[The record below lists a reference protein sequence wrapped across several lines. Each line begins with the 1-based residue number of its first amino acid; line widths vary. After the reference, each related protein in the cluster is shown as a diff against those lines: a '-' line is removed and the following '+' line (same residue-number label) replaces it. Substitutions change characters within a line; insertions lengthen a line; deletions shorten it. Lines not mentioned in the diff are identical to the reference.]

1 MQEIQSKQSI
11 SNSNQEFESC
21 VYRYMYT
28 IGVTGKSVS
37 VHACIFINTHTSTR
51 VSVVYCDVNERP
63 KLIFVLFCTVMLGN
77 ESICCSHENSY
88 HLTISQ
94 ESC

>member
-37 VHACIFINTHTSTR
+37 VRACIFINTHAYNR
-51 VSVVYCDVNERP
+51 VSVVYCDVNEKT
-63 KLIFVLFCTVMLGN
+63 KLIFVLFCTVMRGN
-77 ESICCSHENSY
+77 ESICCSHGKV
-88 HLTISQ
+88 II
-94 ESC
+94 